1 MSMIK
6 THRFIA
12 SAGMAA
18 IVATAFL
25 QTTAVSAREPF
36 TAAEL
41 AQQYAELQKMVK
53 MGDDLWHN
61 GKLGTNGLACGNCH
75 PDGAASNA
83 HTYPKWQSQLGEVVA
98 FRDMIN
104 WCIEVPLAGKKLD
117 ANSKEMK
124 AMEAYATYM
133 HRGFQLAPGDATQ
146 QYPSFAVKSGPGY
159 P

>member
-1 MSMIK
+1 MIKVK

-12 SAGMAA
+12 SAGVAV

-25 QTTAVSAREPF
+25 QTTSVSAREPF
-36 TAAEL
+36 TQAEL

-53 MGDDLWHN
+53 MGDDLWHS

-83 HTYPKWQSQLGEVVA
+83 HTYPKWQAQLGAVSPL
-98 FRDMIN
+98 RDMIN
-104 WCIEVPLAGKKLD
+104 WCIEVPLAGKAL
-117 ANSKEMK
+117 APSSKEMQ

-133 HRGFQLAPGDATQ
+133 HRGFTLMPGEATMQ
-146 QYPSFAVKSGPGY
+146 HPSVAVKAGPGY